1 MFCQKNFLSVFVFCL
16 CFYSVKAQNS
26 QNIVSKHFYSVE
38 NGLASREVFCAIQD
52 NDGFMWFGTR
62 NGLNRYDG
70 KNFKLF
76 TKQKDG
82 LYSNRIIA
90 LAKDNFNNLFLIY
103 GNPGFARSAM
113 HMEVM
118 DLKTHKIKSLRET
131 FPNLPFDEKYL
142 YWIANGGDDL
152 CFLVSKPFQFWKY
165 TNGKFELKCE
175 MKAWDNVAGKPDD
188 LITAN
193 GAYHTTTGFYTVFRK
208 DYALLFLGNTESL
221 YFITPDTV
229 IQQTSSFDR
238 GAVTLSPTNQLLI
251 NTSSEYGVLSN
262 KGELKMGTSS
272 FVPPYNSRANE
283 IYYRRNSSKEL
294 MTYTEEGG
302 LYLYDFDR
310 WYKLLDKKELKIAS
324 GNSLYG
330 FYKDRQNNFWVFTST
345 GLVKIKID
353 KNPFTHYFTKEEL
366 DDESENQVRGIAV
379 DDSGTVYANCWNKL
393 WKIKNKQNYSSSIN
407 KDILYGLCCSNG
419 KVFTATNSLY
429 EYNESS
435 NKLNLLTDKTLGR
448 DMWTIAPLAPDK
460 LLLGSSGA
468 IVNYNINT
476 NTPVELTYS
485 STKFPR
491 AIFIYRFIKRKD
503 KTIWAVA
510 QNGLYLLDEKG
521 NTILDFF
528 GKQTTDSSHKL
539 PFDVL
544 LDGYEDD
551 NGIIWFVTSGEGL
564 YRWDKAKNEFRQF
577 NSADGLPSDILY
589 RIESDVYNNLWIS
602 SDNGLVRFNTQD
614 FKTNT
619 YTTANGISH
628 NEFNRTSSYKAA
640 DGRLFFGGL
649 DGVNA
654 FYPKDFVSDSTAS
667 NSPLRIISFNK
678 FSGKY
683 DKLIEQT
690 NELLSQS
697 KIVLEPGDGF
707 FNLEFQLLDFDEGK
721 SNYAYRI
728 EGMDKD
734 WNYISENSI
743 RISGL
748 PYGNF
753 TLHIKGQTPRGQWSA
768 SELKIPVS
776 VLKPFY
782 LQWYFIFITGSV
794 AMLSVFFFFKYRT
807 KKLVRT
813 KTALEK
819 TVNERTA
826 QLKKSLDEKEILL
839 KEIHHRVK
847 NNLQVISALLEMQ
860 GSRSKNEEI
869 KAAIVEGQNRVL
881 SIAFIHQNLY
891 QHDDIKGVEVHSFVD
906 ELSKHIHHVF
916 SKADCE
922 VRVENNIP
930 QTYLDID
937 TAVPLGLIINE
948 LLTNSY
954 KYAFANKNTGTI
966 KLELSKQKEGEY
978 LFTYFDNGIG
988 LPKDFDVNKATSLGL
1003 RLVRQLAK
1011 QLAGKINYSYN
1022 NVGSKFEFVL
1032 MDYIT
1037 RSGL

>member
-1 MFCQKNFLSVFVFCL
+1 MFHFKTIIFFLFFCL
-16 CFYSVKAQNS
+16 WFYFGKAQNS
-26 QNIVSKHFYSVE
+26 QHIVSKHFYSVDD
-38 NGLASREVFCAIQD
+38 GLASREVFCGVQD

-76 TKQKDG
+76 TKQNSG
-82 LYSNRIIA
+82 LAENRIFHLSVDKKNHLFIA
-90 LAKDNFNNLFLIY
+90 Y
-103 GNPGFARSAM
+103 GHPGYARSVM
-113 HMEVM
+113 KVEVM
-118 DLKTHKIKSLRET
+118 DLKTGKIKSVKEV
-131 FPNLPFDEKYL
+131 FPNLPFDERYL
-142 YWIANGGDDL
+142 YWISGDGDNL
-152 CFLVSKPFQFWKY
+152 CFLISKPFQFWKY
-165 TNGKFELKCE
+165 TKGKFELKCE
-175 MKAWDNVAGKPDD
+175 MKAWDNVAAKPED
-188 LITAN
+188 LISAN
-193 GAYHTTTGFYTVFRK
+193 GAYHTTTGFYTIFRN
-208 DYALLFLGNTESL
+208 DYALLFLGNTQPL

-238 GAVTLSPTNQLLI
+238 GVVTLTPANEVLI
-251 NTSSEYGVLSN
+251 NTSTEYGILN
-262 KGELKMGTSS
+262 TKGELKTGISS
-272 FVPPYNSRANE
+272 FVPPYATKADK
-283 IYYRRNSSKEL
+283 IYYRRNSSREL

-302 LYLYDFDR
+302 LHLYDFEK
-310 WYKLLDKKELKIAS
+310 WYKLPDKKELKIAS

-330 FYKDRQNNFWVFTST
+330 FYKDRQSNFWVFTST
-345 GLVKIKID
+345 GMVKIKID
-353 KNPFTHYFTKEEL
+353 KNPFTHYFTKEQL
-366 DDESENQVRGIAV
+366 NDESENQVRSIAV
-379 DDSGTVYANCWNKL
+379 DDLGTVYANCWNKL
-393 WKIKNKQNYSSSIN
+393 WKGKNNQNYSFTIN

-419 KVFTATNSLY
+419 KVITATNYLY
-429 EYNESS
+429 EYSESK
-435 NKLNLLTDKTLGR
+435 NKLVLLTEKAGEGDI
-448 DMWTIAPLAPDK
+448 WTIAAFEPDK

-468 IVNYNINT
+468 IINYNIAT
-476 NTPVELTYS
+476 NTTFEPSYLS
-485 STKFPR
+485 PKFPK
-491 AIFIYRFIKRKD
+491 ATFVYRFIQRKD

-510 QNGLYLLDEKG
+510 QNGIYLLNEKG
-521 NTILDFF
+521 NTVLDYF
-528 GKQTTDSSHKL
+528 GKESAVATHRF
-539 PFDVL
+539 PFHVL
-544 LDGYEDD
+544 LDGYEDA
-551 NGIIWFVTSGEGL
+551 NEIFWFATSGEGL
-564 YRWDKAKNEFRQF
+564 FRWDKTKNVFRQF
-577 NSADGLPSDILY
+577 SSADGLPSDILY
-589 RIESDVYNNLWIS
+589 RIESDDYNNLWIS
-602 SDNGLVRFNTQD
+602 SDNGLVRLNTKD
-614 FKTNT
+614 FKTTT
-619 YTTANGISH
+619 YTTRNGISH

-640 DGRLFFGGL
+640 DGRLYFGGL
-649 DGVNA
+649 DGVSA

-697 KIVLEPGDGF
+697 NIVLEPGDGF

-748 PYGNF
+748 PYGDY
-753 TLHIKGQTPRGQWSA
+753 TLCIKGQTPRGQWSA
-768 SELKIPVS
+768 NELKIPVS

-860 GSRSKNEEI
+860 GSRSKNKEI

-954 KYAFANKNTGTI
+954 KYAFVDKNAGTI
-966 KLELSKQKEGEY
+966 KLELAKQKEGEY

-1022 NVGSKFEFVL
+1022 VGSKFEFVL